1 MCGRKRWFRVSSPAP
16 GTAAKQNRHVF
27 SLYDTW
33 ISVELAVSTFQAI
46 AMNSKWLRAAFLS
59 LTLTAPVLAEPVVK
73 LDKSKVAYRGVARDS
88 VEDFH
93 NIKFAHD
100 TAGQR
105 RFAPPEPY
113 SPPAGSEI
121 DGTSHGPACPQF
133 QAAIPPFFD
142 ETPDISE
149 DCLHL
154 RITRPAGTTENDR
167 LPVVVHL
174 VGGGVIK
181 GFTYDSHIDPKNLI
195 THSMSLGKPVIVSCS
210 APASLFSLELL
221 ADIYLTTARCPELPT
236 DHLRIRSPPNTQR
249 SKIPERW
256 NERPTSWFPMGQR

>member
-1 MCGRKRWFRVSSPAP
+1 MNPMSLRRV
-16 GTAAKQNRHVF
+16 
-27 SLYDTW
+27 
-33 ISVELAVSTFQAI
+33 
-46 AMNSKWLRAAFLS
+46 FLS
-59 LTLTAPVLAEPVVK
+59 LALTTSVVAEPVVR
-73 LDKSKVAYRGVARDS
+73 LNKSNVAYRGIARDS

-105 RFAPPEPY
+105 RFAPPEPF
-113 SPPAGSEI
+113 SPADGSEI

-174 VGGGVIK
+174 VGGGVVK
-181 GFTYDSHIDPKNLI
+181 GSTYDSHVDPKNLI
-195 THSMSLGKPVIVSCS
+195 THSISLDKPIIVGSFN
-210 APASLFSLELL
+210 LILILL
-221 ADIYLTTARCPELPT
+221 LRVAR
-236 DHLRIRSPPNTQR
+236 
-249 SKIPERW
+249 
-256 NERPTSWFPMGQR
+256 

>member
-1 MCGRKRWFRVSSPAP
+1 MNPTSLRAVCLCLVL
-16 GTAAKQNRHVF
+16 TAAV
-27 SLYDTW
+27 
-33 ISVELAVSTFQAI
+33 V
-46 AMNSKWLRAAFLS
+46 
-59 LTLTAPVLAEPVVK
+59 AEPVVR
-73 LDKSKVAYRGVARDS
+73 LNKSNVAYRGITRDL

-113 SPPAGSEI
+113 SLPHGSEI

-154 RITRPAGTTENDR
+154 RITRPAGTTEKDR

-174 VGGGVIK
+174 VGGGVVK
-181 GFTYDSHIDPKNLI
+181 GSTYDSHVDPKNLI
-195 THSMSLGKPVIVSCS
+195 THSISLNKPIIVSQLD
-210 APASLFSLELL
+210 PIVILL
-221 ADIYLTTARCPELPT
+221 L
-236 DHLRIRSPPNTQR
+236 
-249 SKIPERW
+249 
-256 NERPTSWFPMGQR
+256 

>member
-1 MCGRKRWFRVSSPAP
+1 M
-16 GTAAKQNRHVF
+16 
-27 SLYDTW
+27 
-33 ISVELAVSTFQAI
+33 ISTFSANQAI
-46 AMNSKWLRAAFLS
+46 TTNKMWLHAVFLS
-59 LTLTAPVLAEPVVK
+59 LAATVVAEPVVR
-73 LDKSKVAYRGVARDS
+73 LGKSNVTYRGVARDL

-100 TAGQR
+100 TTGKR

-113 SPPAGSEI
+113 TPPDGSEI

-154 RITRPAGTTENDR
+154 RITRPSGTTENDR

-174 VGGGVIK
+174 VGGGVVK
-181 GFTYDSHIDPKNLI
+181 GFTYDSHVDPKNLI
-195 THSMSLGKPVIVSCS
+195 THSISLDKPIIVRTS
-210 APASLFSLELL
+210 
-221 ADIYLTTARCPELPT
+221 
-236 DHLRIRSPPNTQR
+236 NTQLIR
-249 SKIPERW
+249 LS
-256 NERPTSWFPMGQR
+256 

>member
-1 MCGRKRWFRVSSPAP
+1 M
-16 GTAAKQNRHVF
+16 N
-27 SLYDTW
+27 
-33 ISVELAVSTFQAI
+33 
-46 AMNSKWLRAAFLS
+46 AMRLRTVFLS
-59 LTLTAPVLAEPVVK
+59 LSLTAAIVAEPVVK
-73 LDKSKVAYRGVARDS
+73 LDNGNVAYRGVARDL

-113 SPPAGSEI
+113 SPPDGSEI

-133 QAAIPPFFD
+133 QDAITPFFD

-154 RITRPAGTTENDR
+154 RITRPTGTSENDR

-174 VGGGVIK
+174 VGGGVVK
-181 GFTYDSHIDPKNLI
+181 GSTYDSHIDPVNLV
-195 THSMSLGKPVIVSCS
+195 THSMSLNKPIIVSTITKY
-210 APASLFSLELL
+210 AFVIL
-221 ADIYLTTARCPELPT
+221 
-236 DHLRIRSPPNTQR
+236 
-249 SKIPERW
+249 
-256 NERPTSWFPMGQR
+256 

>member
-1 MCGRKRWFRVSSPAP
+1 MG
-16 GTAAKQNRHVF
+16 
-27 SLYDTW
+27 
-33 ISVELAVSTFQAI
+33 
-46 AMNSKWLRAAFLS
+46 LRIAFLS
-59 LTLTAPVLAEPVVK
+59 LALTTTIFAELVVR
-73 LDKSKVAYRGVARDS
+73 LDKSKVTYRGLTRDL

-100 TAGQR
+100 TAGKR

-113 SPPAGSEI
+113 DPPDGSEI

-154 RITRPAGTTENDR
+154 RITRPAGTTQNDR

-174 VGGGVIK
+174 VGGGVVK
-181 GFTYDSHIDPKNLI
+181 GSTYDSHVDPKNLI
-195 THSMSLGKPVIVSCS
+195 THSISLDRPIIVSIS
-210 APASLFSLELL
+210 NFGASF
-221 ADIYLTTARCPELPT
+221 
-236 DHLRIRSPPNTQR
+236 HL
-249 SKIPERW
+249 
-256 NERPTSWFPMGQR
+256 

>member
-1 MCGRKRWFRVSSPAP
+1 M
-16 GTAAKQNRHVF
+16 N
-27 SLYDTW
+27 
-33 ISVELAVSTFQAI
+33 
-46 AMNSKWLRAAFLS
+46 AMWLRTVFLS
-59 LTLTAPVLAEPVVK
+59 LSVTATIVAKPVVR
-73 LDKSKVAYRGVARDS
+73 LDKGNVAYRGVARDL

-113 SPPAGSEI
+113 SPPDGSEI

-133 QAAIPPFFD
+133 QAAVPPFFD

-154 RITRPAGTTENDR
+154 RITRPAGTSANDR

-174 VGGGVIK
+174 VGGGVVK
-181 GFTYDSHIDPKNLI
+181 DSTYDSHIDPKNLV
-195 THSMSLGKPVIVSCS
+195 THSISLDKPIIVS
-210 APASLFSLELL
+210 
-221 ADIYLTTARCPELPT
+221 TV
-236 DHLRIRSPPNTQR
+236 
-249 SKIPERW
+249 KIWATVPL
-256 NERPTSWFPMGQR
+256 

>member
-1 MCGRKRWFRVSSPAP
+1 MLVRIAFVS
-16 GTAAKQNRHVF
+16 
-27 SLYDTW
+27 
-33 ISVELAVSTFQAI
+33 LA
-46 AMNSKWLRAAFLS
+46 
-59 LTLTAPVLAEPVVK
+59 LTTTIFAEPVVR
-73 LDKSKVAYRGVARDS
+73 LDKSKVTYRGLTRDDL

-100 TAGQR
+100 TAGKR

-113 SPPAGSEI
+113 IPPDGSEI

-174 VGGGVIK
+174 VGGGVVK
-181 GFTYDSHIDPKNLI
+181 GSTYDSHVDPKNLI
-195 THSMSLGKPVIVSCS
+195 THSISLDKPIIVSLLNFS
-210 APASLFSLELL
+210 APFHS
-221 ADIYLTTARCPELPT
+221 
-236 DHLRIRSPPNTQR
+236 
-249 SKIPERW
+249 
-256 NERPTSWFPMGQR
+256 